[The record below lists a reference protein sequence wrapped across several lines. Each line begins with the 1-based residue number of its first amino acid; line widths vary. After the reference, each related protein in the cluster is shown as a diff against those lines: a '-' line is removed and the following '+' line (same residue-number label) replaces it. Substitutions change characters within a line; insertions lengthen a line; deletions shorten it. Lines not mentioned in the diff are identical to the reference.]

1 LLKAAKIDRTVGM
14 IARIIREHPESE
26 MLSHMPKFH
35 EVFQP
40 HDAAI
45 DELTQKFHHDMKVRN
60 KEKMNTV
67 AYCEKVLK
75 EAEKQAEVESIGLID
90 KFISFRKKQFK
101 DKADAKDH
109 FDYATFKK
117 KIYAEI
123 DQLEDNLMD
132 VELKLQESLSGATA
146 DL

>member
-1 LLKAAKIDRTVGM
+1 
-14 IARIIREHPESE
+14 
-26 MLSHMPKFH
+26 
-35 EVFQP
+35 
-40 HDAAI
+40 
-45 DELTQKFHHDMKVRN
+45 MKVRN

-90 KFISFRKKQFK
+90 KFVSFRKKQFK

-109 FDYATFKK
+109 FDYASFKK
-117 KIYAEI
+117 KLYVEI

-146 DL
+146 DLQDRVKKVTDDMKAKTSSYILDVNGEMDQFAVLLKQYAL